1 MSSTLK
7 ILDREHSY
15 TPTDKGLN
23 YIIAQEF
30 KEIFIDVF
38 EINCG
43 ANKIIAEKVD
53 SINGDPVIKIDT
65 QVSGKIYSTLF
76 VLREGKNNIILN
88 TKSLSNGRNILKQEK
103 AVVDGIV
110 SEFYQPSVSD
120 ISHEKTVAIG
130 VLHESYVDKKHKIDQ
145 FRQSITDLIDE
156 RISQI
161 QESSTESINSAKN
174 NLTTLVEKSINANRI
189 DRDSTLAEINS
200 IRENI
205 LTTVELYSD
214 TINQTAEEKTTQLR
228 ELQEKVNFE
237 VNTKLAELDVETKSQ
252 LKHISEAYDSIK
264 AFITTT
270 KEEFLKEKTSSYDN
284 IEKLNTKANQ
294 IVSENLKRAQSLVGK
309 KITQLQATADK
320 KINDL
325 TSLVE
330 SKINTFNTKIKDIN
344 DALERAG
351 NTLTETINEAVK
363 GLEYKSQEHV
373 VKLDIDI
380 QDKVNILDK
389 TKSELATI
397 AENQVSILQ
406 SKIKDVEDVTNKAE
420 KSLTAT
426 AAEAVAKIQV
436 EATAQVTELDKA
448 KDQLTIVAEK
458 SLNDIKHVAATLTEA
473 VEKKVRDVTLV
484 AVKKEDLAQLKK
496 QLESRLDNESASLK
510 KYVAGYGGGG
520 SVAQQFAA
528 GGTMNG
534 TLNIASGQLLSG
546 GQDLFGLLGGGG
558 GGGGSGIDTGV
569 RALSSNWQNTY
580 TTVQANSASWAIDS
594 TTDTGVRAL
603 TANWQ
608 NTYTS
613 YNVQSGG
620 LFNSASSTG
629 QGVVRLLTQNLTT
642 WDVNTGLRTSD
653 SPRFVGVTATG
664 VISTVNGTST
674 DWNSTYST
682 VQANSASWAVDSTI
696 DSGVR
701 ALTGNWQNTYT
712 NFRTQSANNTSVYST
727 VQTYSAAWTDTAAP
741 TTLTYAASI
750 TPSLSDGISRKV
762 TMTGD
767 LTLNAPT
774 DATDGSL
781 WKGRFTAS
789 GADRTI
795 TLGANIL
802 TPRGTTFSGIV
813 SSGFT
818 RLFEMNY
825 NGTKWWLVR
834 NQEFAP

>member
-1 MSSTLK
+1 VSSTLK

-76 VLREGKNNIILN
+76 VLREGKNNIFLN
-88 TKSLSNGRNILKQEK
+88 TKSLSNGRNTLKQEK
-103 AVVDGIV
+103 AVVDGII

-120 ISHEKTVAIG
+120 ISREKTVAIG
-130 VLHESYVDKKHKIDQ
+130 VLHESYVNKKHKIDQ

-528 GGTMNG
+528 GGIMNG

-546 GQDLFGLLGGGG
+546 GQDLFGLLGGG

-580 TTVQANSASWAIDS
+580 TTVQANSASWA
-594 TTDTGVRAL
+594 
-603 TANWQ
+603 
-608 NTYTS
+608 
-613 YNVQSGG
+613 
-620 LFNSASSTG
+620 
-629 QGVVRLLTQNLTT
+629 
-642 WDVNTGLRTSD
+642 
-653 SPRFVGVTATG
+653 
-664 VISTVNGTST
+664 
-674 DWNSTYST
+674 
-682 VQANSASWAVDSTI
+682 VDSTI

-701 ALTGNWQNTYT
+701 ALSSNWQNTYT

-774 DATDGSL
+774 NATDGSL